1 MKLRTFIALEVPDVH
16 RQPIA
21 GYLANWCQA
30 HKQGINWVSSPNL
43 HLTLLFIGDV
53 HSGDIPL
60 LKEELFRLCI
70 KTDAFAM
77 KCLGF
82 ELFPAIQPRLLW
94 VKLDTAEK
102 GIFTFAKEL
111 SRTAREIGYE
121 PDSKPL
127 KLHITAARIK
137 VQQPVWLEQEF
148 MQSGL
153 PNEPAIYDTVTL
165 YQSILKPDGPEYISL
180 QQYELKNR

>member
-21 GYLANWCQA
+21 SYLAGWSKA
-30 HKQGINWVSSPNL
+30 HKQGINWVSGQNL
-43 HLTLLFIGDV
+43 HLTLQFIGDT
-53 HSGDIPL
+53 HSGDIPQ
-60 LKEELFRLCI
+60 LKEDLFRLCI
-70 KTDAFAM
+70 KTPAFEM
-77 KCLGF
+77 NCLGF
-82 ELFPAIQPRLLW
+82 ELFPARQPRLLW
-94 VKLDTAEK
+94 VKLETADK
-102 GIFTFAKEL
+102 GIFTFAKDLNRTVREL
-111 SRTAREIGYE
+111 GYE

-137 VQQPVWLEQEF
+137 VQQPAWLEQEF

-153 PNEPAIYDTVTL
+153 PAEPAVYGTVTL
-165 YQSILKPDGPEYISL
+165 YQSILKPDGPEYIPL